1 MATPP
6 PSDSTRTPVATAS
19 VPRATSARLAPLRTV
34 LTNGVVVTTKETR
47 KTPAVTISLALSA
60 GTVCDPPD
68 APGTVHLLSR
78 LIDRGARRHAAD
90 ELAEALESRGVSL
103 TINVNRHQFSL
114 VCTCLSA
121 DFDAVLDVLGE
132 IVLEP
137 TVPESELSVRRGEVL
152 TAIAQDEDSPYVKA
166 LHELMALLYGGDHPY
181 GRPAKGT
188 VSSVE
193 TITSDR
199 LRALHRE
206 RFVPP
211 ALSVV
216 IVGDVRP
223 DAAVAA
229 ATRAFSGWTAPTPG
243 VVPLA
248 SPPRAT
254 SRRRRVVPMMNKS
267 QADIAYGLVS
277 ITRSDPTY
285 YASLLMNNILGQY
298 ALGGRLGDSIRE
310 RQGMAYY
317 VSSAFDASVIE
328 GPLLIRAGVSPANV
342 DRAIGSIDEELN
354 RMRADGV
361 TERELTESRQYL
373 IGSMPRALETNAG
386 IASFLQNAEFFG
398 LGLEYDVRLRDY
410 LSAVSRDDIHAAAQR
425 LLDPSRAAV
434 VITGP
439 YDDPA
444 RSL

>member
-1 MATPP
+1 
-6 PSDSTRTPVATAS
+6 
-19 VPRATSARLAPLRTV
+19 
-34 LTNGVVVTTKETR
+34 
-47 KTPAVTISLALSA
+47 
-60 GTVCDPPD
+60 
-68 APGTVHLLSR
+68 
-78 LIDRGARRHAAD
+78 
-90 ELAEALESRGVSL
+90 
-103 TINVNRHQFSL
+103 
-114 VCTCLSA
+114 
-121 DFDAVLDVLGE
+121 
-132 IVLEP
+132 
-137 TVPESELSVRRGEVL
+137 
-152 TAIAQDEDSPYVKA
+152 
-166 LHELMALLYGGDHPY
+166 
-181 GRPAKGT
+181 
-188 VSSVE
+188 
-193 TITSDR
+193 
-199 LRALHRE
+199 
-206 RFVPP
+206 
-211 ALSVV
+211 
-216 IVGDVRP
+216 
-223 DAAVAA
+223 
-229 ATRAFSGWTAPTPG
+229 
-243 VVPLA
+243 
-248 SPPRAT
+248 
-254 SRRRRVVPMMNKS
+254 MMNKS